1 MKYNKIVN
9 ILFLII
15 VLFVGCYNST
25 GLSSCI
31 GKYSFEE
38 SSPDI
43 GNVNII
49 QVYEINIYEYNKE
62 IIADINIDGF
72 QTQKRIRSKVVEDNN
87 KLNFTFFSYLSDN
100 DYETYKDGDIL
111 LTFEKKDSNIYTIW
125 GEMKPMIHDNNN
137 YGIYFKK
144 IEQILYSIY

>member
-25 GLSSCI
+25 GLSSWI

-38 SSPDI
+38 SSPVI
-43 GNVNII
+43 GNVNMIW
-49 QVYEINIYEYNKE
+49 VYEINIYEYNKE

-125 GEMKPMIHDNNN
+125 VEMKPMIHDNNN

-144 IEQILYSIY
+144 IE

>member
-1 MKYNKIVN
+1 M
-9 ILFLII
+9 
-15 VLFVGCYNST
+15 
-25 GLSSCI
+25 SSHAT
-31 GKYSFEE
+31 
-38 SSPDI
+38 PAR
-43 GNVNII
+43 VA
-49 QVYEINIYEYNKE
+49 YNKE

-144 IEQILYSIY
+144 IE